1 MKKQPLKPSGKEK
14 TRTKIGFYGYPPEDI
29 LSFYQQQGY
38 EFIDLDV
45 DFGAPDAALLPSVT
59 CQIIKN
65 IVNNALFYRHEIE
78 LVLATVGEDK
88 CDSGRFIV
96 WLLRQEG
103 ISVRE
108 TSNLNRKRKPLVIA
122 TSDLPLRSKIDLIMN
137 RIVSPLAI
145 PSNQQVARP
154 AFGFWGVPPN
164 DFSILELFPDET
176 AVYGWVRC
184 VEAGVPGDFELE
196 CFVEPEVKMV
206 FFTQSFCAKAI
217 LARQLAEKYQ
227 GLYIDLEKIATHSIH
242 AKIQAFLRLA

>member
-1 MKKQPLKPSGKEK
+1 MKKRLLKPEGGKK
-14 TRTKIGFYGYPPEDI
+14 AVLKIGFYGYPPEDI
-29 LSFYQQQGY
+29 LFEYQQKGY

-45 DFGAPDAALLPSVT
+45 DFGVPDAALLPQVT

-65 IVNNALFYRHEIE
+65 IVNNALFFRHEIE

-103 ISVRE
+103 IQVRE
-108 TSNLNRKRKPLVIA
+108 TTNQNKHKRPLIISTSN
-122 TSDLPLRSKIDLIMN
+122 LPLRDKIDLIMN
-137 RIVSPLAI
+137 RIVRPVII
-145 PSNQQVARP
+145 PSHQRVVRP

-164 DFSILELFPDET
+164 DFSILDLFPDET

-184 VEAGVPGDFELE
+184 VEAGVPGDLELE
-196 CFVEPEVKMV
+196 LFVESGVKMV

-217 LARQLAEKYQ
+217 FARQLAEKYQ
-227 GLYIDLEKIATHSIH
+227 GLYIDLEKNATHSIH